1 MSQEF
6 VKVASTS
13 EVPTGSLKAV
23 DIGQDQIVIANVN
36 GKYYAIG
43 RECNHA
49 QWDLSEG
56 ELEGDSITCAGHGAM
71 WNLKTGEGSFPM
83 PLKSEPVYDV
93 KVDGSDILLKKRE

>member
-6 VKVASTS
+6 VKVAATS
-13 EVPTGSLKAV
+13 DVPSGSLKAV
-23 DIGQDQIVIANVN
+23 DLGQDQIVIANVN

-56 ELEGDSITCAGHGAM
+56 ELEGESITCAGHGAI

-83 PLKSEPVYDV
+83 PLTSEQVYDV
-93 KVDGSDILLKKRE
+93 KVEGSDILLKKRE